1 MEGWGGPLWTEGR
14 EAILQAVTS
23 QAETA
28 VVAFVLIVTRLTG
41 LFLIGPVFGHPA
53 APIQI
58 RVFLVLAVSL
68 VLTPAI
74 LGMSTGKTLARYDV
88 NADGVI
94 DAAETPPG
102 LAPEFARIR
111 RESRLEGEAAVP
123 VSSLPAGFPPPTSVI
138 DLVRQMTGELLLG
151 LGLGLGVLI
160 WVSAMQFAGYLVD
173 QQTGVSLGEVFNPE
187 LDVNSS
193 VSGELLYWLGA
204 AVFLLVGGLGLAI
217 RTLIDSY
224 SQLPLGYALVPEAT
238 YDVLIKLVGQSL
250 VLVLQIAAPVLTTT
264 AIVGLAMG
272 LMSHTVPQL
281 NVLIIGFPVRTL
293 AGMMVLL
300 VALARMTEAFA
311 AALPGVLER
320 IREGW

>member
-1 MEGWGGPLWTEGR
+1 MDVWMGPLWGEGR
-14 EAILQAVTS
+14 DAILRAVLS

-28 VVAFVLIVTRLTG
+28 VVAFLLIVTRLTG

-58 RVFLVLAVSL
+58 RVFLVVTVSL

-74 LGMSTGKTLARYDV
+74 LGINSGKSLARFDA
-88 NADGVI
+88 NEDGVI
-94 DAAETPPG
+94 AADEAPEG
-102 LAPEFARIR
+102 LAPEFARLR
-111 RESRLEGEAAVP
+111 RAEQLGTEAAFPVSRL
-123 VSSLPAGFPPPTSVI
+123 PASFPPPTSVV
-138 DLVRQMTGELLLG
+138 DLVRQMTGELLIG

-193 VSGELLYWLGA
+193 VSGELMYWLGI
-204 AVFLLVGGLGLAI
+204 AVFLLAGGLGLTI
-217 RTLIDSY
+217 RALVDSY
-224 SQLPLGYALVPEAT
+224 TQLPLGYALVPDAT

-250 VLVLQIAAPVLTTT
+250 MLVLQIAAPVLTTT

-293 AGMMVLL
+293 VGMLVLL

-311 AALPGVLER
+311 NALPGVMDR

>member
-1 MEGWGGPLWTEGR
+1 MDGWMGPLWGEGR
-14 EAILQAVTS
+14 DAILRAVLS

-28 VVAFVLIVTRLTG
+28 VVAFLLIVTRLTG

-58 RVFLVLAVSL
+58 RVFLVVTVSL

-74 LGMSTGKTLARYDV
+74 LGINSGKSLARFDA
-88 NADGVI
+88 NEDGVI
-94 DAAETPPG
+94 AADEIPEG
-102 LAPEFARIR
+102 LAPEFARLR
-111 RESRLEGEAAVP
+111 RAEQLGTEAAFPVSRL
-123 VSSLPAGFPPPTSVI
+123 PASFPPPTSVV
-138 DLVRQMTGELLLG
+138 DLVRQMTGELLIG

-193 VSGELLYWLGA
+193 VSGELMYWLGI
-204 AVFLLVGGLGLAI
+204 AVFLLAGGLGLTI
-217 RTLIDSY
+217 RALVDSY
-224 SQLPLGYALVPEAT
+224 TQLPLGYALVPDAT

-250 VLVLQIAAPVLTTT
+250 MLVLQIAAPVLTTT

-293 AGMMVLL
+293 VGMLVLL

-311 AALPGVLER
+311 NALPGVMDR

>member
-1 MEGWGGPLWTEGR
+1 MDGWMGPLWGEGR
-14 EAILQAVTS
+14 DAILRAVLS

-28 VVAFVLIVTRLTG
+28 VVAFLLIVTRLTG

-58 RVFLVLAVSL
+58 RVFLVVTVSL

-74 LGMSTGKTLARYDV
+74 LGINSGKSLARFDA
-88 NADGVI
+88 NEDGVI
-94 DAAETPPG
+94 AADEAPEG
-102 LAPEFARIR
+102 LAPEFARLR
-111 RESRLEGEAAVP
+111 RAEQLGTEAAFPVSRL
-123 VSSLPAGFPPPTSVI
+123 PASFPPPTSVV
-138 DLVRQMTGELLLG
+138 DLVRQMTGELLIG

-193 VSGELLYWLGA
+193 VSGELMYWLGI
-204 AVFLLVGGLGLAI
+204 AVFLLAGGLGLTI
-217 RTLIDSY
+217 RALVDSY
-224 SQLPLGYALVPEAT
+224 TQLPLGYALVPDAT

-250 VLVLQIAAPVLTTT
+250 MLVLQIAAPVLTTT

-293 AGMMVLL
+293 VGMLVLL

-311 AALPGVLER
+311 NALPGVMDR